1 MDFFRISSGV
11 RVTPVKSALLVP
23 LTRIKW
29 THPMRKNMGIK
40 ATAANLSSEKSL
52 SVRMKRPAIRSR
64 IMRAQ
69 KMVAHQQTSSEGLS
83 CEKSRSAGGS
93 E

>member
-1 MDFFRISSGV
+1 
-11 RVTPVKSALLVP
+11 
-23 LTRIKW
+23 
-29 THPMRKNMGIK
+29 MRRNKGIK

-52 SVRMKRPAIRSR
+52 SVRMKRPTIRNR

-69 KMVAHQQTSSEGLS
+69 KMVAHQQTSSVGLS